1 MLYVPLY
8 IRKVLVFA
16 LLTTFLYSCTKKRK
30 ASGTVTVPQTKNIP
44 HYNDDHI
51 AITKKTSFSQLPDKP
66 DELIELHNYLVDPE
80 KFTPQKLNVIATV
93 NEVIS
98 LARNRLL
105 MLDSRDNRLFEYDVK
120 TDNSI
125 DVATHGKGPGDLN
138 FATDMEKGDDT
149 VYIAQNM
156 QVSRFKCGKGPC
168 QYIGTTELKS
178 MPYSLALDGDFMV
191 FSSSMIVRG
200 AKGPKLDEKLDN
212 LKAVHV
218 VNATGREIGE
228 FGDTYKTD
236 GQWMLLQPFVS
247 ESLVRYSP
255 ASKTFLLAFKQFP
268 LIYTYSDDFK
278 LKHIYKIDDFILGK
292 QKYDTRTG
300 MLKIVEGDYSR
311 INQLQ
316 AVGKHDVLVETDT
329 YTNRHV
335 VNKHYVSNHKI
346 DYYAVYPGIEKS
358 YYVGGLKLKNSDV
371 NERIYPTSQGLI
383 ISKKG
388 SLYWVPMT
396 VKKES
401 VIVPHYET
409 Q

>member
-1 MLYVPLY
+1 MYVPFY
-8 IRKVLVFA
+8 IRKVFVVA
-16 LLTTFLYSCTKKRK
+16 LLTAFLYSCAKEKK

-51 AITKKTSFSQLPDKP
+51 AITKRTSFSQLPDKP
-66 DELIELHNYLVDPE
+66 DVLVALHNYLVDPD

-98 LARNRLL
+98 LGKNKLL

-120 TDNSI
+120 NDSSI

-138 FATDMEKGDDT
+138 FAIDMEKGGDT
-149 VYIAQNM
+149 VYVAQNM
-156 QVSRFKCGKGPC
+156 QVSRFNCGISPC
-168 QYIGTTELKS
+168 AYIGTTELKT
-178 MPYSLALDGDFMV
+178 MPYSLALDD
-191 FSSSMIVRG
+191 SSMAVSGSMIVRG
-200 AKGPKLDEKLDN
+200 AKGPKLNKKLDN

-218 VNATGREIGE
+218 VNASGKEIGE
-228 FGDTYKTD
+228 FGDTYKTV

-255 ASKTFLLAFKQFP
+255 AAKTFLLAFKRFP

-278 LKHIYKIDDFILGK
+278 LKHTYKIDGFILGK
-292 QKYDTRTG
+292 QNYDTRTG

-316 AVGKHDVLVETDT
+316 AVGEHDVLVEMDT
-329 YTNRHV
+329 YTNRHA
-335 VNKHYVSNHKI
+335 VNKHYVSDHKI

-358 YYVGGLKLKNSDV
+358 YYIGGLTLKNSDM
-371 NERIYPTSQGLI
+371 NESIYPTSQGLI

-396 VKKES
+396 VKKKS